1 MSRLGPALDARA
13 SFRITRSALF
23 ELLSQ
28 FDAAD
33 WTSVTAAAP
42 WTVHD
47 VVAHLLGD
55 DVLRLSRSRD
65 AHWLAPELGLPASL
79 HRANA
84 QWVAAFQSVSPQ
96 VLVDLLHVSSQEIA
110 GYWDSVNLDEIGE
123 AVSWSGPGPAPVW
136 FDCARDFSEDWVHQ
150 AQIREA
156 TGRPPWGR
164 DDVRAQLID
173 TVIRAIPHTLN
184 RHALSGESL
193 RVDVVDLGRSWSWQ
207 READGWS
214 YAPYQQSA
222 DAVVR
227 IDSDT
232 LWHVAVRMIQPVD
245 AVKHA
250 RIEGDTPLARAA
262 LHLLSIIR

>member
-1 MSRLGPALDARA
+1 MEPARTGVVTPKRTSNYPHPSRGDTATCSYCPPPTNQLRGRLLDCGHFA
-13 SFRITRSALF
+13 SIRR
-23 ELLSQ
+23 
-28 FDAAD
+28 
-33 WTSVTAAAP
+33 
-42 WTVHD
+42 
-47 VVAHLLGD
+47 
-55 DVLRLSRSRD
+55 
-65 AHWLAPELGLPASL
+65 
-79 HRANA
+79 
-84 QWVAAFQSVSPQ
+84 
-96 VLVDLLHVSSQEIA
+96 
-110 GYWDSVNLDEIGE
+110 
-123 AVSWSGPGPAPVW
+123 
-136 FDCARDFSEDWVHQ
+136 WVHQ

-173 TVIRAIPHTLN
+173 TLIRAIPHTLN

-232 LWHVAVRMIQPVD
+232 LWHVAARMIQPVD

-250 RIEGDTPLARAA
+250 HIEGDTPLARAA

>member
-1 MSRLGPALDARA
+1 MTTRNCGFVYAVGDERIRVKDEWDDWAMSRLGPALDARA

-110 GYWDSVNLDEIGE
+110 GYWDSVNLVSC
-123 AVSWSGPGPAPVW
+123 AV
-136 FDCARDFSEDWVHQ
+136 D
-150 AQIREA
+150 
-156 TGRPPWGR
+156 
-164 DDVRAQLID
+164 
-173 TVIRAIPHTLN
+173 
-184 RHALSGESL
+184 SL
-193 RVDVVDLGRSWSWQ
+193 
-207 READGWS
+207 
-214 YAPYQQSA
+214 
-222 DAVVR
+222 
-227 IDSDT
+227 
-232 LWHVAVRMIQPVD
+232 
-245 AVKHA
+245 
-250 RIEGDTPLARAA
+250 
-262 LHLLSIIR
+262 